1 MSVNVVRRRLTDIPR
16 ADLVSRLRNTLDWPD
31 WSPMTSAVIEQPG
44 EDGPSS
50 PGEIRRF
57 RSGRTIGREQ
67 VLPSSGNVALRYRLL
82 EGLPLRNYI
91 GQVEIED
98 LGDKRQITWSS
109 RFDAPFPLTGWI
121 FAAGMGGFFE
131 RLLDGLVDGGQTN
144 HRTNDRPVN
153 DRPGPETGP

>member
-57 RSGRTIGREQ
+57 RSGRTIGREE

-98 LGDKRQITWSS
+98 LGDKRQITGRRGSTRHSRSRAGYSRPAWAASLSGCSMGWSMEVKQIT
-109 RFDAPFPLTGWI
+109 A
-121 FAAGMGGFFE
+121 
-131 RLLDGLVDGGQTN
+131 QT
-144 HRTNDRPVN
+144 TDQ
-153 DRPGPETGP
+153 